1 MVLIRP
7 LLQRQYLV
15 VRYKMSTISFSKIRV
30 LETGYNSARLNMAID
45 EALIE
50 NIAEAP
56 VLRIYGWRPAAI
68 SIGYFQSMKEEV
80 DLQKCSQ
87 LGVDVVRRLTGGGA
101 VLHEFELTYSFI
113 TRQYPQNI
121 MESYR
126 WICDVVV
133 MSINRLGFDAIFVP
147 LNDIVVNS
155 KKVSGSA
162 QTRRKGVLLQH
173 GTLLLGVDVDKM
185 FSLLKVPSEKLR
197 DKIIKD
203 VKERVTSL
211 AGITFD
217 DMASSLKTSF
227 AEKFGA
233 KLVADKISTE
243 EIGRAKWLAEQKY
256 SSKEWNFKR

>member
-1 MVLIRP
+1 
-7 LLQRQYLV
+7 
-15 VRYKMSTISFSKIRV
+15 MSTIRFSKIRV
-30 LETGYNSARLNMAID
+30 LETGYNAAALNMAID

-68 SIGYFQSMKEEV
+68 SVGYFQSIKEEV
-80 DLQKCSQ
+80 DLEKCSQ

-113 TRQYPQNI
+113 TKQYPQNI
-121 MESYR
+121 MESCR
-126 WICDVVV
+126 WICDAIV
-133 MSINRLGFDAIFVP
+133 MSINRLGYDASFVP
-147 LNDIVVNS
+147 LNDILVNG

-162 QTRRKGVLLQH
+162 QTRRKGMLLQH

-185 FSLLKVPSEKLR
+185 FSVLKVPSEKLR

-211 AGITFD
+211 AGTTFD
-217 DMASSLKTSF
+217 DMASSLKISF
-227 AEKFGA
+227 AEKFDA
-233 KLVADKISTE
+233 KLVADSLSIE
-243 EIGRAKWLAEQKY
+243 EISRAKWLAERKY
-256 SSKEWNFKR
+256 SSKEWNLRR

>member
-1 MVLIRP
+1 
-7 LLQRQYLV
+7 
-15 VRYKMSTISFSKIRV
+15 MSTIRFSKIRV
-30 LETGYNSARLNMAID
+30 LETGYNPAALNMAID

-68 SIGYFQSMKEEV
+68 SVGYFQSIKEEV
-80 DLQKCSQ
+80 DLEKCSQ

-113 TRQYPQNI
+113 TKQYPQNI
-121 MESYR
+121 MESCR
-126 WICDVVV
+126 WICDAIV
-133 MSINRLGFDAIFVP
+133 MSVNRLGYDASFVP
-147 LNDIVVNS
+147 LNDILVNG

-185 FSLLKVPSEKLR
+185 FSVLKVPSEKLR

-211 AGITFD
+211 AGTTFD

-227 AEKFGA
+227 AEKFDA
-233 KLVADKISTE
+233 KLVADSLSIE
-243 EIGRAKWLAEQKY
+243 EISRAKWLAERKY
-256 SSKEWNFKR
+256 SSKEWNLRR